1 MTQSK
6 MRFNSPPFLWPLG
19 FILPHIV
26 LYMLAKDDMLQKLA
40 KRKEKIEIRLPIAM
54 LLLFEKVWKRFF
66 TLFTIVWSK
75 SLPRG
80 PGVMIVIGGA
90 FVFQYS

>member
-1 MTQSK
+1 
-6 MRFNSPPFLWPLG
+6 
-19 FILPHIV
+19 
-26 LYMLAKDDMLQKLA
+26 MLQKLA

-54 LLLFEKVWKRFF
+54 LLLFKIVWKRFF

-90 FVFQYS
+90 FVVNSICVPRLKIVTGP